1 MIRGL
6 SGSAVFLLVLVFF
19 FLPWMSVSCFG
30 EEVLTAS
37 GADVM
42 GITRIDDIPSDVADG
57 DYGIGDALGSE
68 AALLYVAA
76 LLAIAGGVLFF
87 LPERRGSYI
96 RAGVAGAGIAVH
108 PGVRLS
114 HAVINRVGDGSR
126 DWGA

>member
-6 SGSAVFLLVLVFF
+6 SGSALFLLVLVFF

-76 LLAIAGGVLFF
+76 LLAIAGARSSSC
-87 LPERRGSYI
+87 PKS
-96 RAGVAGAGIAVH
+96 GAATYE
-108 PGVRLS
+108 PG
-114 HAVINRVGDGSR
+114 
-126 DWGA
+126 